1 MKIKVHYP
9 ENTLEHDLEEYDLH
23 VWHRPKVELNCE
35 PIDFE
40 ILGQKDD
47 TYATVYGSEPF
58 NDVEIECDHDFVEW
72 GKSDNE
78 CGVCPLCGAKCFWHW
93 DWSQDDDGTIIKERV
108 IDEWSKREKNE
119 TESIIGKELKR
130 LQEKW

>member
-1 MKIKVHYP
+1 MKIEVHYP
-9 ENTLEHDLEEYDLH
+9 ENTLEHDLEEYDLR
-23 VWHRPKVELNCE
+23 VWHRPKVELDCE

-58 NDVEIECDHDFVEW
+58 NDVEIECDHDYVEY
-72 GKSDNE
+72 GEDKD
-78 CGVCPLCGAKCFWHW
+78 CGVCALCGAKCLWHW
-93 DWSQDDDGTIIKERV
+93 ETFSDDGNIIKDRV
-108 IDEWSKREKNE
+108 IDGWLKREKNE

-130 LQEKW
+130 LQENW